1 MQTVDVFIIGAGTA
15 STAAALAAKARGASV
30 AIAEEWLAGGLC
42 ETRGCKPTK
51 TILRSARAARDVRDA
66 TRFGVHAREPAI
78 GFAEVMARAR
88 DAAEKRSRDHATWL
102 GEDFTYLVGSAS
114 VARPGVVRVGE
125 AEVGYKSLVIAT
137 GSTPFVPDIPGL
149 AETPHHTS
157 DTIWSITERPDRVVV
172 IGGGAISTE
181 FATFFEAMGTHI
193 TIVERSGRLLAR
205 EDDETCRALAA
216 ALAARGIGFRYEV
229 DVERVEP
236 AGDGSCRITVGR
248 GDAARESLDADL
260 LMVATGR
267 RPKVAGLGLEAL
279 GVEVTPRGIAIDER
293 AATTAPGVYAAGD
306 VAGRWQLTDV
316 AYHEGWVAGTNA
328 AGGDA
333 TIDERVVPRA
343 LFTYPE
349 LASVG
354 LTEDE
359 ARELH
364 GDSLLVGRAPLA
376 RVGKAQVDGETDGF
390 GKLLASPDGEI
401 LGAHLIGGPAA
412 ELVQIVSMAMVG
424 GASLD
429 QLKHYIAIH
438 PTFGEWVNIMALRA
452 E

>member
-1 MQTVDVFIIGAGTA
+1 MDVFIIGAGTA

-51 TILRSARAARDVRDA
+51 MILRSARAARDVRDA
-66 TRFGVHAREPAI
+66 ARFGVHAREPAI
-78 GFAEVMARAR
+78 EFAEVMARAR
-88 DAAEKRSRDHATWL
+88 DAAAKRSDDHAAWL
-102 GEDFTYLVGSAS
+102 GEDFTYMKGTATV
-114 VARPGVVRVGE
+114 VRPGVVRVGE
-125 AEVGYKSLVIAT
+125 DEVGYKSLVLAT
-137 GSTPFVPDIPGL
+137 GSTPFVPDTPGL
-149 AETPHHTS
+149 AETPHRTS
-157 DTIWSITERPDRVVV
+157 DTIWSITERPERVV
-172 IGGGAISTE
+172 ILGGGAISTE
-181 FATFFEAMGTHI
+181 FATFFEAMGTRV
-193 TIVERSGRLLAR
+193 TILERSGRLLAR

-229 DVERVEP
+229 GVQRLEP
-236 AGDGSCRITVGR
+236 GDDGSCRITVGR
-248 GDAARESLDADL
+248 GDEAPETFDADL
-260 LMVATGR
+260 LLVATGR
-267 RPKVAGLGLEAL
+267 RPKVDGLGLDVL
-279 GVEVTPRGIAIDER
+279 GVEVTPRGIATDER
-293 AATTAPGVYAAGD
+293 AATNAEGVYAAGD

-354 LTEDE
+354 LTEAE
-359 ARELH
+359 ARERS
-364 GDSLLVGRAPLA
+364 GDTLLVGRAPLA
-376 RVGKAQVDGETDGF
+376 RVGKAQVDGETEGF
-390 GKLLASPDGEI
+390 GKLLASGDGEI

-412 ELVQIVSMAMVG
+412 ELIQIVAMAMTC

-438 PTFGEWVNIMALRA
+438 PTFAEWVNIMALRA